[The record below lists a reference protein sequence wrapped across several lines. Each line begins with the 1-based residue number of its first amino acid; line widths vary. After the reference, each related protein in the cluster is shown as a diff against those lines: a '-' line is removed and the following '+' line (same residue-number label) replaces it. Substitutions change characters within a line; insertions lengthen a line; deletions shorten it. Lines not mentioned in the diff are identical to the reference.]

1 MRVFVTGASGYI
13 GSAVVPALINAGHE
27 VVGLS
32 RSDESAAK
40 IAAMG
45 ASVARGGL
53 SDLDVLASAAVEAD
67 ATVHLAFDH
76 ETMMAG
82 DFAGA
87 VSKDLAVACAI
98 GDALVGT
105 DKIFIGIGLG
115 SAATQNPRGEVAN
128 AISGYAS
135 RGVRAVLV
143 AVANSTHSDRDKH
156 GFIPLMIGIA
166 RETGVSG
173 YIGDGTN
180 HWPPATSMTSPSC
193 TSERLRKHRPE
204 RSWSRPASRQSR
216 CAPSPSRS
224 DDTSTCQREASTRH
238 TSPRSP
244 SPGWTLS
251 YRMNRRASYST
262 GRRPARRCSKISTR
276 VTTSHSSSED

>member
-40 IAAMG
+40 VAAMG
-45 ASVARGGL
+45 ASVTLGGL
-53 SDLDVLASAAVEAD
+53 SDLDVLASAAADAD
-67 ATVHLAFDH
+67 ATIHLAFDH

-87 VSKDLAVACAI
+87 VSKDLAVAGAI

-156 GFIPLMIGIA
+156 GFIPLMIRIA

-173 YIGDGTN
+173 YLGEGTN
-180 HWPPATSMTSPSC
+180 HWAAGHVDDLAQLYVLALEKAPAGAQLVAAGEPPVEVRAIAESIGRHLDLPARSVDPSHFAAFPFAGMDVVV
-193 TSERLRKHRPE
+193 SNE
-204 RSWSRPASRQSR
+204 
-216 CAPSPSRS
+216 
-224 DDTSTCQREASTRH
+224 STRQLL
-238 TSPRSP
+238 
-244 SPGWTLS
+244 GWTP
-251 YRMNRRASYST
+251 T
-262 GRRPARRCSKISTR
+262 GPTLL
-276 VTTSHSSSED
+276 EDLDQGHYFA